1 MQIRFFKPFSE
12 LAGAEEIRLVLENP
26 ISVRELWGRLER
38 EIPPLQRFVK
48 KEGDEVQSFFAVI
61 VRGDEILKLNDWVQ
75 DQDTVKDPPADQ
87 RRMRKTATSF
97 QRSAISN
104 QRSAFLSSLKADR

>member
-61 VRGDEILKLNDWVQ
+61 VRGDEILKLD
-75 DQDTVKDPPADQ
+75 DTVRNEDVVKILPP
-87 RRMRKTATSF
+87 
-97 QRSAISN
+97 ISGG
-104 QRSAFLSSLKADR
+104 

>member
-12 LAGAEEIRLVLENP
+12 LAGGEEIRLVLENP

-61 VRGDEILKLNDWVQ
+61 VRGDEILKLD
-75 DQDTVKDPPADQ
+75 DTVGNEDVVKILPP
-87 RRMRKTATSF
+87 
-97 QRSAISN
+97 ISGG
-104 QRSAFLSSLKADR
+104 

>member
-1 MQIRFFKPFSE
+1 MHSRFFKPFSD
-12 LAGAEEIRLVLENP
+12 LAGGEEIRLVLENP

-61 VRGDEILKLNDWVQ
+61 VRGDEILKLD
-75 DQDTVKDPPADQ
+75 DTVGNEDVVKILPP
-87 RRMRKTATSF
+87 
-97 QRSAISN
+97 ISGG
-104 QRSAFLSSLKADR
+104 